1 MTYMANKKGYSLV
14 GTTSFCNNA
23 FYVRNDLLND
33 RLNVLSA
40 EEAYSPS
47 NYRESRDENGNLTF
61 ILGDDR
67 LDTIRGLPIF
77 EVEKQTMEKI

>member
-1 MTYMANKKGYSLV
+1 
-14 GTTSFCNNA
+14 
-23 FYVRNDLLND
+23 
-33 RLNVLSA
+33 VLSA